1 MEFTKE
7 ELANEEWRDVVGYE
21 GKYQVSNLGRVRS
34 LNYMRT
40 GRVQILRHK
49 ISKYGY
55 SIVTL
60 IKGGKQKMYIVSRLV
75 AIAFIPNPEN
85 KPCTDHIDTVRS
97 NNRVTNLRWVTHSEN
112 VRNPITYARCCALAK
127 TRNLG
132 RKTSEKTKQILRE
145 LNLGDKNGFYGRRHS
160 EESLRKMREYKASE
174 VYLRKVLKPITQYTL
189 DGEKIKDWAC
199 AKYAEV
205 ALGIKGGGVTQTANG
220 RHKSCRGFI
229 WRYADNPQE
238 ILDDFFKNR

>member
-7 ELANEEWRDVVGYE
+7 ELANEEWRDVIGYE

-60 IKGGKQKMYIVSRLV
+60 IKGGKQKMYFVSRLV

-85 KPCTDHIDTVRS
+85 KPCTDHIDTISS

-145 LNLGDKNGFYGRRHS
+145 LNLGDKNGFYGRKHS
-160 EESLRKMREYKASE
+160 EESLQKMREYKASE
-174 VYLRKVLKPITQYTL
+174 VYLRKALKPVTQYTL
-189 DGEKIKDWAC
+189 EGVKVRDWAC
-199 AKYAEV
+199 AKYAGVE
-205 ALGIKGGGVTQTANG
+205 LGINISKITQVVLG
-220 RHKSCRGFI
+220 KKKSCGGFI

-238 ILDDFFKNR
+238 VLDEFFKNR